1 MPSASAAPQPLVR
14 LVNLTRKFGP
24 VTAVKNVN
32 LEIRTGD
39 FLAIFGPN
47 GAGKSTL
54 LKMVASLL
62 PPTSGEVVFLP
73 NGSGPNRSEVGYVSH
88 QTLLYNEL
96 TGRENLTFYGR
107 LYSVPD
113 EEAAA
118 AEMLVRMGLR
128 DSADLP
134 VRGYSRGMKQRLTLG
149 RALLHQPR
157 LVLLDEPYTGLD
169 QHGSRLLTKI
179 LVSLR
184 EEGRTVLMITHSL
197 AEGLELGSRV
207 IIQHRGKLVFQATRD
222 EVDRADFENLYFKAV
237 ER

>member
-1 MPSASAAPQPLVR
+1 M
-14 LVNLTRKFGP
+14 
-24 VTAVKNVN
+24 TAVKNVN

-39 FLAIFGPN
+39 FLTIFGPN

-62 PPTSGEVVFLP
+62 SPTSGQVVFLP
-73 NGSGPNRSEVGYVSH
+73 DGAAPDRAVVGYVSH

-96 TGRENLTFYGR
+96 TGRENLAFFGR

-113 EEAAA
+113 PEGAASD
-118 AEMLVRMGLR
+118 MLLRMGLR
-128 DSADLP
+128 EAADLP

-169 QHGSRLLTKI
+169 QHGSRLLTRI
-179 LVSLR
+179 LLSLR

-207 IIQHRGKLVFQATRD
+207 IIQHRGKLVYQASRD
-222 EVDRADFENLYFKAV
+222 EVDRAGFENLYFQAV

>member
-1 MPSASAAPQPLVR
+1 MPPAAAAPSPLVR

-62 PPTSGEVVFLP
+62 PPTSGQVVFLP
-73 NGSGPNRSEVGYVSH
+73 DGATPNRAEVGYVSH

-96 TGRENLTFYGR
+96 TGRENLAFYGR
-107 LYSVPD
+107 LYSIP
-113 EEAAA
+113 EPESAAS
-118 AEMLVRMGLR
+118 EMLTRMGLKEA
-128 DSADLP
+128 ADLP

-149 RALLHQPR
+149 RALLHEPR

-179 LVSLR
+179 LLSLR

-207 IIQHRGKLVFQATRD
+207 IIQNRGKLVFQAKRE
-222 EVDRADFENLYFKAV
+222 EVDRADFENLYFQAV

>member
-1 MPSASAAPQPLVR
+1 MPPASTAPPPLVR

-24 VTAVKNVN
+24 VTAVRNVN

-96 TGRENLTFYGR
+96 TGRENLAFYGR

-113 EEAAA
+113 TETAAA
-118 AEMLVRMGLR
+118 DMLIRMGLR
-128 DSADLP
+128 EAADFP

-179 LVSLR
+179 LVALR

-197 AEGLELGSRV
+197 AEGLELASRV

-222 EVDRADFENLYFKAV
+222 EVDRADFENLYFQAV

>member
-1 MPSASAAPQPLVR
+1 MPPASTAPTLVR

-54 LKMVASLL
+54 LRMVASLL

-73 NGSGPNRSEVGYVSH
+73 NGSTPNRSQVGYVSH

-96 TGRENLTFYGR
+96 TGRENLTFYAQ
-107 LYSVPD
+107 LYSMADPGTTAD
-113 EEAAA
+113 ET
-118 AEMLVRMGLR
+118 LVRMGLR
-128 DSADLP
+128 EAADLP

-149 RALLHQPR
+149 RALLHGPR

-179 LVSLR
+179 LLSLR

-207 IIQHRGKLVFQATRD
+207 IIQHRGKLVFQASRD
-222 EVDRADFENLYFKAV
+222 EVDRADFENLYFQAV

>member
-1 MPSASAAPQPLVR
+1 MPPASAAPPPLVR
-14 LVNLTRKFGP
+14 LVSLTRKFGP

-73 NGSGPNRSEVGYVSH
+73 NGSAPHRAEVGYVSH

-96 TGRENLTFYGR
+96 TGRENLVFYGR
-107 LYSVPD
+107 LYSLAD
-113 EEAAA
+113 TETAAA
-118 AEMLVRMGLR
+118 DMLLRMGLGEA
-128 DSADLP
+128 ADFP

-179 LVSLR
+179 LLSLR

-222 EVDRADFENLYFKAV
+222 EVDKADFENLYFQAV

>member
-1 MPSASAAPQPLVR
+1 MPPASAVSLPLVR

-47 GAGKSTL
+47 GAGKTTL

-73 NGSGPNRSEVGYVSH
+73 NGSGPNRSQVGYVSH

-96 TGRENLTFYGR
+96 TGRENLAFYGQ

-113 EEAAA
+113 PEEAAGDT
-118 AEMLVRMGLR
+118 LQKMGLR
-128 DSADLP
+128 EAADLP

-169 QHGSRLLTKI
+169 QHGCRLLTKI
-179 LVSLR
+179 LLSLR

-207 IIQHRGKLVFQATRD
+207 IIQHRGKLVFQANRD
-222 EVDRADFENLYFKAV
+222 EVDRADFENLYFQAV

>member
-1 MPSASAAPQPLVR
+1 
-14 LVNLTRKFGP
+14 